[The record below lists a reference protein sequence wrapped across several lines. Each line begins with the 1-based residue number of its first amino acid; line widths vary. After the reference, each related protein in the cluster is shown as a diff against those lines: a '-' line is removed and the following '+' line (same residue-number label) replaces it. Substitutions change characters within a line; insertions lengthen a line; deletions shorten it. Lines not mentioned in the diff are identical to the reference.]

1 MTEMKMKYGLKW
13 NPNPPLTVPQFVA
26 LALATGVYTILAWL
40 SIVSLPIQ
48 VPGVGTL
55 FIAMGFGLPFAMW
68 FGGWGLVM
76 GFIGTTV
83 GTGILTG
90 LPVPLSLAF
99 GLGDVILFGSLLLLY
114 RSLASKFG
122 VDPIGKD
129 VYTKKGF
136 LFFFLVAGQLPHILG
151 GAYGVGLLYL
161 AGFIPQDILFVTFIG
176 FWIGNMIVVTIISPI
191 LLHLLGPVVER
202 LGLTVYG
209 WIT

>member
-1 MTEMKMKYGLKW
+1 MSELKMQYGLKL

-26 LALATGVYTILAWL
+26 FALATGVYTILAWL
-40 SIVSLPIQ
+40 SIVALPVT
-48 VPGVGTL
+48 VPGVGSL

-68 FGGWGLVM
+68 FGGWGLIM
-76 GFIGTTV
+76 GFIGTAV

-90 LPVPLSLAF
+90 LPLPLSMAF
-99 GLGDVILFGSLLLLY
+99 GVGDIILFGSLLLLY
-114 RSLASKFG
+114 RSLAPKFG

-136 LFFFLVAGQLPHILG
+136 IFFFLVAGHIPHILG
-151 GAYGVGLLYL
+151 GLYGCWLLYI
-161 AGFIPQDILFVTFIG
+161 AGFIPQDIFWVTFVG
-176 FWIGNMIVVTIISPI
+176 FWLGNTIVVTVISPI